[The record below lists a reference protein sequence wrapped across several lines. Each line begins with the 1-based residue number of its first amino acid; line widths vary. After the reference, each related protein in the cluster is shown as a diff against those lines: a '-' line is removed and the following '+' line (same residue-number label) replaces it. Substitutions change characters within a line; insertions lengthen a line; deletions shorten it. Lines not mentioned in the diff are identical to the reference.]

1 MTGGATTCRLTE
13 HMPKAEFQW
22 PSSQLSHSSQKF
34 FFLFLKLFRVLTVMR
49 HGTYGFLACAAAP
62 QGHETPSQASPSDI
76 RLAHSLCLRRIT
88 LETVEAAM
96 LLASV
101 RRSFRDPSLP
111 SLSPIRSLN
120 YFLPVIGEISA
131 NPLPEGYLHYLRF
144 KLESYVLL
152 PNMIKRNG

>member
-1 MTGGATTCRLTE
+1 
-13 HMPKAEFQW
+13 
-22 PSSQLSHSSQKF
+22 
-34 FFLFLKLFRVLTVMR
+34 
-49 HGTYGFLACAAAP
+49 
-62 QGHETPSQASPSDI
+62 
-76 RLAHSLCLRRIT
+76 LAHSPYLRRIT

-101 RRSFRDPSLP
+101 RRLFRDPSLP

-120 YFLPVIGEISA
+120 YFLPVIGEIST
-131 NPLPEGYLHYLRF
+131 NSHPEDYLHYLRF